1 MRIFIVITW
10 ILGWQVLYIDLSLLS
25 NLASIFISHYLIIY
39 VREKYAIIA
48 KKPAKAFIR
57 PFRLIALQ

>member
-10 ILGWQVLYIDLSLLS
+10 IPGWQVLYIDLSLLS
-25 NLASIFISHYLIIY
+25 NLASIFISHYLINY
-39 VREKYAIIA
+39 VPEIYAIIA

-57 PFRLIALQ
+57 PLRLIALQ